1 MENRVDTISAETEK
15 AIDEVIKHL
24 LLLKNQY
31 LTNIKTGLENS
42 IEKIRKNI
50 NSLMDA
56 FHCASNCSKVYKN
69 PE

>member
-1 MENRVDTISAETEK
+1 MDTISAETEK

-31 LTNIKTGLENS
+31 QTNMKIGLENS

-56 FHCASNCSKVYKN
+56 FHCASNC
-69 PE
+69 